1 MSRSSILLPGESVLF
16 QSLVSTTSL
25 KRRPSKLLSITTK
38 KKTKTRM
45 LILTSNRLLCVKIRK
60 GGKVLAI
67 RGEWAIPKVTTGKE
81 GSNSEKP
88 KLDKEKGGRKRKD
101 SVNQTVISVDPKG
114 EKEFVV
120 LTVRRTP
127 LHRANS
133 DLPFSPP
140 DDEVVLVHSRE
151 LGLAVE
157 LGVLYPVCA

>member
-1 MSRSSILLPGESVLF
+1 MSRSSILLPGESILF

-60 GGKVLAI
+60 GGKVLTI
-67 RGEWAIPKVTTGKE
+67 RGEWTIPKVTTGK
-81 GSNSEKP
+81 GGPNSEKP

-127 LHRANS
+127 LHWANN
-133 DLPFSPP
+133 DLPFSLP
-140 DDEVVLVHSRE
+140 DDKVVLVHSRG

-157 LGVLYPVCA
+157 LGVQYPACA